1 MKFISKLNL
10 DKDRKIRNWFIKNIN
25 NPKTEKVVYVVSF
38 FDSFISPVPP
48 DPFLALITI
57 LKPQKWL
64 KFVFY
69 TTLLGLI
76 GGTVG
81 YLGGFYLFQTYGE
94 RLVNFY
100 DIHEELQTLKVTF
113 DNHAFTAIFLAAF
126 TPIPYQIFTVAGGIF
141 KINYFVFIFASMMG
155 RGLRFFIVAF
165 IMKFIGENFGKLILK
180 YLNLILLIVG
190 IVILAY
196 LIF

>member
-1 MKFISKLNL
+1 
-10 DKDRKIRNWFIKNIN
+10 
-25 NPKTEKVVYVVSF
+25 
-38 FDSFISPVPP
+38 
-48 DPFLALITI
+48 
-57 LKPQKWL
+57 
-64 KFVFY
+64 
-69 TTLLGLI
+69 
-76 GGTVG
+76 
-81 YLGGFYLFQTYGE
+81 
-94 RLVNFY
+94 
-100 DIHEELQTLKVTF
+100 LQTLKVTF